1 MTKNNAASLNP
12 LRNSDPTIMRNNRR
26 CVNNALDRITRQIE
40 RQNQPLAKIGPSGAS
55 LTEVVLNHVHVPKL
69 EQRNVLSLAM
79 TEAE

>member
-1 MTKNNAASLNP
+1 MLKTKGLSIQKLGEANPRQMRSNAKCVMDVLE
-12 LRNSDPTIMRNNRR
+12 RIDRR
-26 CVNNALDRITRQIE
+26 LE

-55 LTEVVLNHVHVPKL
+55 LTEMVLNHVHVPKL